1 MHPDDRPQQLAEG
14 FFLEGDRTQHIR
26 PVEKVE
32 STPVIKRRA
41 GKRSFKDFCH
51 NSISQAECT
60 PNQVESI
67 PPRPL
72 VVTLEELIM
81 SKGQ

>member
-14 FFLEGDRTQHIR
+14 FFLESDRTQHISR
-26 PVEKVE
+26 GDC
-32 STPVIKRRA
+32 TL
-41 GKRSFKDFCH
+41 
-51 NSISQAECT
+51 NQAD
-60 PNQVESI
+60 SI
-67 PPRPL
+67 PLIPL